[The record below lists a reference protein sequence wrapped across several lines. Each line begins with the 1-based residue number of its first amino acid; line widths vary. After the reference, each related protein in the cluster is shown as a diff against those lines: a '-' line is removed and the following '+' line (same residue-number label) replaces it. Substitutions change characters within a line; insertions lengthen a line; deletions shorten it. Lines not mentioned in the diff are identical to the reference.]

1 MQLRRIAATA
11 AMVVMIGACDAR
23 DGGVV
28 PDAPPIVDAPRPDAE
43 PFICMA
49 TGDPTITPGPACLA
63 LAPVS
68 LQGSTPF
75 GELDVDLAYFAAGDC
90 IDHAMA
96 TIAWIG
102 ACQEQVLLQFP
113 YPTTSDGMKRRV
125 ATSFD
130 PSSARFELRP
140 FQEAA
145 RDVTTSIHVDV
156 VNWQEGD
163 GVHSID
169 ITVSFTDP
177 SFMLPPLHIAGTF
190 CDWPY
195 YVC

>member
-1 MQLRRIAATA
+1 MTSRLS
-11 AMVVMIGACDAR
+11 AR
-23 DGGVV
+23 TSVV
-28 PDAPPIVDAPRPDAE
+28 PDASVIEFEMWAFV
-43 PFICMA
+43 
-49 TGDPTITPGPACLA
+49 TG
-63 LAPVS
+63 S
-68 LQGSTPF
+68 
-75 GELDVDLAYFAAGDC
+75 
-90 IDHAMA
+90 A
-96 TIAWIG
+96 TISWVG
-102 ACQEQVLLQFP
+102 ACQEQVVLQFP

-130 PSSARFELRP
+130 PSWVRFELRP

-177 SFMLPPLHIAGTF
+177 SFALPPLHIQGTF
-190 CDWPY
+190 CDWPFY
-195 YVC
+195 LC